1 MANEGRQEPGL
12 DTGAVDKAAH
22 LIGELVQSLLAG
34 GDCQER
40 LRAGQRPDS
49 YCCCTARRAP
59 SATKAAA
66 KVRRI
71 HIMMRGLETI
81 RSRMAAAHSP

>member
-1 MANEGRQEPGL
+1 MAQMQRDQAPLEIIFPHPIS
-12 DTGAVDKAAH
+12 DFV
-22 LIGELVQSLLAG
+22 GELVKPLPAR
-34 GDCQER
+34 GDRQER
-40 LRAGQRPDS
+40 LRAGQSPGS

-81 RSRMAAAHSP
+81 RSRMAAAQSP